1 MPFKISIEPGEK
13 VFPANADQSILEAAL
28 GAGLVFP
35 YGCRD
40 GACGSCKGLVVSGE
54 VSLGPVAESALS
66 PDERARG
73 LTLFCRAQPR
83 SDLVIRPRTVSAAG
97 DLPIKKLPCR
107 VQSLSLAAPDVMI
120 VKVKLPASEPF
131 RFKAGQYIDFLLGDG
146 RRRSFSI
153 ANGPVNADHL
163 ELHIRRVDNGQFTR
177 HVFEQM
183 KERDILRFEGPLGT
197 FYLRDETSKPVILL
211 AGGTGF
217 APLKGIVE
225 AAIDAN
231 SSRRFILYWGAR
243 DRSGLYM
250 HERAQRWAGEIPGF
264 EYIPVL
270 SDAADDHEWTGR
282 RGLVHAAVVADHPD
296 LTGYEVYAC
305 GAPAMIDAA
314 RNDLTRQCDLAD
326 DAFFSDAFTFA
337 SDTTS

>member
-1 MPFKISIEPGEK
+1 MPFQISIEPGEK
-13 VFPANADQSILEAAL
+13 VFSANADQSILEAAL

-40 GACGSCKGLVVSGE
+40 GACGSCKGLVVSGDVE
-54 VSLGPVAESALS
+54 AGPVSESVLS
-66 PDERARG
+66 ADERARG

-107 VQSLSLAAPDVMI
+107 VQALNLAAPDVMI

-131 RFKAGQYIDFLLGDG
+131 RFKAGQYIDFLLADG

-153 ANGPVNADHL
+153 ANAPRDADHL
-163 ELHIRRVDNGQFTR
+163 ELHVRRVADGQFTA
-177 HVFEQM
+177 HVFERM

-197 FYLRDETSKPVILL
+197 FHLRDGTEKPVILL

-225 AAIDAN
+225 DAIGAG
-231 SSRRFILYWGAR
+231 SRRRFKLYWGAR

-250 HERAQRWAGEIPGF
+250 HELAQRWANEIPGF
-264 EYIPVL
+264 EYVPVL
-270 SDAADDHEWTGR
+270 SDAADDGEWTGR
-282 RGLVHAAVVADHPD
+282 RGLVHAAVAVDHPD
-296 LTGYEVYAC
+296 LAGYEVYAC

-314 RNDLTRQCDLAD
+314 RHDFTARCALAE

-337 SDTTS
+337 PDPAR

>member
-1 MPFKISIEPGEK
+1 MPFQISIEPGEK
-13 VFPANADQSILEAAL
+13 VFTADANQSILEAAL
-28 GAGLVFP
+28 GAGLIFP

-54 VSLGPVAESALS
+54 VSLGPVSESVLS
-66 PDERARG
+66 DEERARG

-107 VQSLSLAAPDVMI
+107 VQSLSLAAPDVMV

-131 RFKAGQYIDFLLGDG
+131 RFKSGQYIDFLLSDG
-146 RRRSFSI
+146 RRRSYSI
-153 ANGPVNADHL
+153 ANSPVNADHL

-177 HVFEQM
+177 HVFETM
-183 KERDILRFEGPLGT
+183 KERDILRFEGPLGSFHLHEGT
-197 FYLRDETSKPVILL
+197 DKPVILL

-217 APLKGIVE
+217 APIKGIVE
-225 AAIDAN
+225 AAIDAG
-231 SSRRFILYWGAR
+231 STRRFLLYWGAR
-243 DRSGLYM
+243 DRAGLYM
-250 HERAQRWAGEIPGF
+250 HELAQRWASDIPGF

-270 SDAADDHEWTGR
+270 SDAADDVAWTGR
-282 RGLVHAAVVADHPD
+282 RGLVHSAVSADHAD
-296 LTGYEVYAC
+296 LSGYEVYAC

-314 RNDLTRQCDLAD
+314 RRDFTLGGGLAE

>member
-1 MPFKISIEPGEK
+1 MPFQISIEAGEK
-13 VFPANADQSILEAAL
+13 VFSANADQSILEAAL
-28 GAGLVFP
+28 AAGLVFP

-54 VSLGPVAESALS
+54 VCLGPVSESALS
-66 PDERARG
+66 DAERAQG

-83 SDLVIRPRTVSAAG
+83 SDLVIRPRMVSAVG
-97 DLPIKKLPCR
+97 EFPIKKLPCR
-107 VQSLSLAAPDVMI
+107 VQSLTLAAPEVMV

-131 RFKAGQYIDFLLGDG
+131 RFKAGQYIDFLLSDG

-153 ANGPVNADHL
+153 ANSPVNADHL
-163 ELHIRRVDNGQFTR
+163 ELHIRRVENGQFTR

-183 KERDILRFEGPLGT
+183 KEREILRFEGPLGS
-197 FYLRDETSKPVILL
+197 FYLHDGTDKPVILL

-217 APLKGIVE
+217 APIKGLLE
-225 AAIDAN
+225 AAIEAG
-231 SSRRFILYWGAR
+231 STRRFSLYWGAR
-243 DRSGLYM
+243 ERAGLYM
-250 HERAQRWAGEIPGF
+250 DELAQRWANEIPGF

-270 SDAADDHEWTGR
+270 SGATADDDWRGR
-282 RGLVHAAVVADHPD
+282 RGLVHCAVSDDHPD
-296 LTGYEVYAC
+296 LSGHEVYAC
-305 GAPAMIDAA
+305 GAPAMIEAA
-314 RNDLTRQCDLAD
+314 RQDFTRRCGLAE